1 MSEPKVFYYE
11 TEIEWTKEK
20 EGQIKGPTPPTVS
33 VGAPPEFKGRE
44 GIWSPED
51 LFVASLNTCFMLTFL
66 AIAENSK
73 VPLVSFSSAAK
84 GKLERVPGSNYQ
96 ITGIVV
102 KPRVVIASA
111 NDLGRIPRILEK
123 AKENCFVSNSIKSA
137 TKIEPEVF
145 HHQTQTS
152 PCPLGKTP
160 GSGGLPSALEIWL
173 AWVTSRRAL
182 AEVRLGGP
190 FVF

>member
-20 EGQIKGPTPPTVS
+20 EGQIKGPTLPAVS

-44 GIWSPED
+44 GVWSPEH
-51 LFVASLNTCFMLTFL
+51 LFVASLNTCYMLTFL

-73 VPLVSFSSAAK
+73 VPLVSFSSTAK
-84 GKLERVPGSNYQ
+84 GKLEKVAASNYQ
-96 ITGIVV
+96 ITEILV

-111 NDLGRIPRILEK
+111 NDLARMPRILEK

-137 TKIEPEVF
+137 IKLEPEIF

-152 PCPLGKTP
+152 P
-160 GSGGLPSALEIWL
+160 
-173 AWVTSRRAL
+173 
-182 AEVRLGGP
+182 
-190 FVF
+190 